1 MSNDT
6 ITKQQFLQAVRNI
19 LVKNTEEPAVMA
31 EVAANNRATA
41 SQFRAFDP
49 TLADIVDRIASHQE
63 ALGVGFTELTTYA
76 EDKLE
81 K

>member
-1 MSNDT
+1 MST
-6 ITKQQFLQAVRNI
+6 LTKQQFLQSVRNI

-41 SQFRAFDP
+41 TQFRPFDP
-49 TLADIVDRIASHQE
+49 ALADIVERIANNQE
-63 ALGVGFTELTTYA
+63 ALSVGFPELTAYA
-76 EDKLE
+76 QDKLE